1 MINSFMSD
9 IDPKLYE
16 SEIKQFFNF
25 DKPVPRVFKNG
36 KKLREDYIKR
46 EEFLKKVSLCN
57 GCELVQFRAY
67 FISELLNNIK
77 SEPISN

>member
-1 MINSFMSD
+1 MPD

-16 SEIKQFFNF
+16 NEIKQFFNLE
-25 DKPVPRVFKNG
+25 KPVPKLFKNG
-36 KKLREDYIKR
+36 KKLREDYVAR

-67 FISELLNNIK
+67 FITQLLDSIK
-77 SEPISN
+77 AVSVN

>member
-1 MINSFMSD
+1 MPD

-16 SEIKQFFNF
+16 NEIKQFFNLE
-25 DKPVPRVFKNG
+25 KPVPRLFKNG
-36 KKLREDYIKR
+36 KKLREEYVAR

-67 FISELLNNIK
+67 FITQLLDSIK
-77 SEPISN
+77 AVSVN